1 MAKIM
6 LEIEVPDY
14 LPDDA
19 HTELLWDRARE
30 LAECV
35 FSPDW
40 IIDRWHISDV
50 YEVRDDLD
58 SNQAQNVL
66 RNVFAERDANIGISY
81 EVIEDVADTLYPRE
95 DSDE

>member
-1 MAKIM
+1 MAKIL

-14 LPDDA
+14 LSDSVSTDLKW
-19 HTELLWDRARE
+19 ERARE
-30 LAECV
+30 LAERA

-40 IIDRWHISDV
+40 IIDTWHISDV

-66 RNVFAERDANIGISY
+66 RNVFSERDANVGISY

-95 DSDE
+95 D

>member
-19 HTELLWDRARE
+19 STELKWERARD
-30 LAECV
+30 LAERV

-40 IIDRWHISDV
+40 IIDTWHISDV

-66 RNVFAERDANIGISY
+66 CHVFAERDANIGISY

-95 DSDE
+95 DNDE

>member
-1 MAKIM
+1 MTKIL

-14 LPDDA
+14 LSDSVSTDLKW
-19 HTELLWDRARE
+19 ERARE
-30 LAECV
+30 LAERA

-40 IIDRWHISDV
+40 IIDTWHISDV

-66 RNVFAERDANIGISY
+66 KHVFSERDANIGISY
-81 EVIEDVADTLYPRE
+81 EVIEDVADNLYPRE
-95 DSDE
+95 D

>member
-1 MAKIM
+1 MTKIL

-14 LPDDA
+14 LSDSVSTDLKW
-19 HTELLWDRARE
+19 ERARE
-30 LAECV
+30 LAERA

-40 IIDRWHISDV
+40 IIDTWHISDV

-58 SNQAQNVL
+58 SNQAQQVL
-66 RNVFAERDANIGISY
+66 RNVFSERDANIGISY

-95 DSDE
+95 D